1 MDNLYL
7 KVCSLK
13 NAKDIISNSSILY
26 GILLENDYTKDSAN
40 QILKAQ
46 EKGIILAIQNFIP
59 TDTIRKIRKYAENIT
74 DIYELEETLNIKIPL
89 ISKKEI
95 NNIENKYISF
105 TIVKDDD
112 FIKIF
117 TTINNTTTD
126 VNEVIEFSNNVTEY
140 KKEISKDTFLSKK
153 ILYNKLFK
161 TTFPILYPNFYKS
174 LDKTQMKNLFSLL
187 EIYEYGNSYIEGLHA
202 KIIKDYIK
210 ENKELTYYY
219 LNILNKFLV
228 KKRLYK
234 FSKNE

>member
-13 NAKDIISNSSILY
+13 NAKDIITNSSILY

-74 DIYELEETLNIKIPL
+74 DVYELEEILNVKIPL
-89 ISKKEI
+89 ISKKGI
-95 NNIENKYISF
+95 NSIENKYIYF
-105 TIVKDDD
+105 TIVKDDN

-117 TTINNTTTD
+117 TTINNITTD
-126 VNEVIEFSNNVTEY
+126 VDEVIEFVDNVKRY
-140 KKEISKDTFLSKK
+140 KEEISKDTFLSKK

-174 LDKTQMKNLFSLL
+174 LDEIQMKDLFSLL
-187 EIYEYGNSYIEGLHA
+187 EVYEYENSYIEGLHA

-228 KKRLYK
+228 EKRLYK

>member
-95 NNIENKYISF
+95 NNIKNKYISF

-126 VNEVIEFSNNVTEY
+126 VNEVIEFADNVTEY